1 MFRAALLKS
10 YSQDRDVELTQFEE
24 RNHRRSGGKLFPL
37 ESAAGFDERMHRKV
51 KADHGEDSFNRGAL
65 MIGKVVFMVLAHQRR
80 GAEDSEKHKYQAGG
94 LEPEGVKRA
103 AHGHDKRFSAG
114 KDRIEQ
120 AVFLYNALQSI
131 FYRGDLCHFGYCSA
145 KIGGSAETNKTH
157 VTRRASNLGS
167 PERFA

>member
-1 MFRAALLKS
+1 
-10 YSQDRDVELTQFEE
+10 
-24 RNHRRSGGKLFPL
+24 
-37 ESAAGFDERMHRKV
+37 MHSKV
-51 KADHGEDSFNRGAL
+51 KADHSKDGLNRDAL
-65 MIGKVVFMVLAHQRR
+65 MIGKVVFMVLAHQRC
-80 GAEDSEKHKYQAGG
+80 GAKNGEKHKHQAGG

-103 AHGHDKRFSAG
+103 AHGRDKRFSAG

-145 KIGGSAETNKTH
+145 KIGGSSGNNKTL